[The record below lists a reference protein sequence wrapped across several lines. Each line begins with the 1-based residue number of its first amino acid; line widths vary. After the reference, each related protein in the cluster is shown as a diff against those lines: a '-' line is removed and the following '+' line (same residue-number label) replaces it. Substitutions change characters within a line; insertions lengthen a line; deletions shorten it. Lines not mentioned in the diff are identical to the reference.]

1 MKRFDITFP
10 EILHSLSFLL
20 YLFASAM
27 TLIEHGV
34 ELSLWLMTF
43 AVVISAVTTIFPW
56 LGIRWLA
63 LDRKG
68 CQAGHI
74 LAVITQ
80 IASWM
85 SFGYAMLMR
94 LARNMDRF
102 YSLITL
108 TTLLWAVWMLIFIYS
123 RHACVAKGL
132 DDKLNEDG
140 QPDQF

>member
-1 MKRFDITFP
+1 MKRLDITFP
-10 EILHSLSFLL
+10 EILHCLSFLL

-43 AVVISAVTTIFPW
+43 AVVISAVTTLFPW

-63 LDRKG
+63 LDPKG
-68 CQAGHI
+68 CQVGHVMS
-74 LAVITQ
+74 VIIQ
-80 IASWM
+80 IASWI

-123 RHACVAKGL
+123 RHACLPKGL
-132 DDKLNEDG
+132 DDKLNEN
-140 QPDQF
+140 